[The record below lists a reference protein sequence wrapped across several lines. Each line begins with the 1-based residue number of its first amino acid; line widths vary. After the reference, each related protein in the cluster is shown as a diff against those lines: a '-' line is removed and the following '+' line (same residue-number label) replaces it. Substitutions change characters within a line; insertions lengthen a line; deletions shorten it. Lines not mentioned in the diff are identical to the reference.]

1 MLKDIR
7 FALRS
12 LSRSPGFSAVIIA
25 TLALGIGVNTAIFSL
40 VNGMLLRPL
49 PFHDPERLV
58 TLWETAPQLGIE
70 QDEVGGGTFADW
82 RERTESYEAL
92 AAYSYG
98 SVVLTGVDEPRQI
111 GRVQVSPSLFG
122 VLGVQPVLGR
132 SFRATEELEGDDRV
146 VIVSNDLWTT
156 RFGASRDL
164 IGSAITLND
173 EPYVVVG
180 VMPPG
185 FEFPPDD
192 NAVDLWTPLTISPAM
207 LQFRS
212 MRFYGVVGRL
222 AEGVSIEQ
230 ARAELEAVAAGIAE
244 ENPESN
250 RGWSATVRSALDQV
264 VGDRSTLLAVL
275 SGAAGFVLL
284 IGCVNIANLLMARSS
299 SQAKEFA
306 LRATLGASRTSLI
319 RRSFAESFVLAV
331 IGGGAG
337 LVLAFWGVDL
347 LRSVLPADLPRIRE
361 VRIDG
366 TVFAF
371 TAVVS
376 LGAGVLFGLL
386 PAIRSMRPR
395 LSEVLQEGGAGTLG
409 GRQARRLLNS
419 MVAAEVALALMLVVG
434 AGVMVRS
441 FTALLAVDP
450 GFRTE
455 GVLSV
460 ALALPESKYGDRDS
474 QRLFYNELVDR
485 LAAIPGVQA
494 AGAVTALPMSPA
506 GTDFD
511 APIELESGEAR
522 LMAEQPRVKYRTVI
536 PGYFEA
542 MGIPLVRGRLIDRFD
557 REEGNPVMVIN
568 EAMERLLFPGK
579 DPIGQAMGVPMAGRI
594 EVIGVV
600 GDVRHYGLDEEAG
613 PEMFV
618 SYQNFPLRDMHL
630 VIWSDLDPA
639 KLVAAARAEIKLM
652 DPALPISRVATIEEL
667 LSTSLAQPRF
677 NMALLIG
684 FAVCA
689 LVLAAVGIYG
699 VISYSVVQRS
709 GEIGMRMALGA
720 DAGDTFRLVVG
731 QALGYVV
738 AGGVLGLAGALAVS
752 RLISGLLFG
761 VSLLDPVTL
770 IAGFFI
776 LMMVAAAAASIP
788 ARRATRVDPVSA
800 LRGN

>member
-1 MLKDIR
+1 MLRDIR

-12 LSRSPGFSAVIIA
+12 LSQSPGFSAVVVA

-49 PFHDPERLV
+49 PFHEPDRLV

-70 QDEVGGGTFADW
+70 QDQVSGGNFADW
-82 RERTESYEAL
+82 RDRTESYRAL
-92 AAYSYG
+92 AAYNYG
-98 SVVLTGVDEPRQI
+98 TVVLTGVDEPQQI
-111 GRVQVSPSLFG
+111 ARVEVSPSMFD

-132 SFRATEELEGDDRV
+132 AFEAGEGLEGDERV
-146 VIVSNDLWTT
+146 VIVSNDLWTS
-156 RFGASRDL
+156 RFGGSKDL
-164 IGSAITLND
+164 IGSAIRLNE
-173 EPYVVVG
+173 EPHTVVG

-192 NAVDLWTPLTISPAM
+192 DAVDLWTPLAISSTM
-207 LQFRS
+207 LQVRS

-222 AEGVSIEQ
+222 ADGVSIEQ
-230 ARAELEAVAAGIAE
+230 AEAELKAVTAGIAE

-250 RGWSATVRSALDQV
+250 RGWSAQVLSALDQV
-264 VGDRSTLLAVL
+264 VGDRTTLLTVL

-299 SQAKEFA
+299 SQGKEFA
-306 LRATLGASRTSLI
+306 LRATLGASRTTLI
-319 RRSFAESFVLAV
+319 RRSFAESFVLA
-331 IGGGAG
+331 ILGGGAG

-347 LRSVLPADLPRIRE
+347 LRGVLPADLPRVRE
-361 VRIDG
+361 VQIDA

-371 TAVVS
+371 SAAVS

-409 GRQARRLLNS
+409 GRRARRLLNS
-419 MVAAEVALALMLVVG
+419 MVAAEVALALMLLVG

-441 FTALLAVDP
+441 FAALVAVDP

-455 GVLSV
+455 GVLS
-460 ALALPESKYGDRDS
+460 LALSLPDNKYPDRDS

-485 LAAIPGVQA
+485 LSAIPGVQA
-494 AGAVTALPMSPA
+494 AGAVTALPMSSI
-506 GTDFD
+506 GSDFD
-511 APIELESGEAR
+511 APIELESGEA
-522 LMAEQPRVKYRTVI
+522 LAIAERPRVKYRTVI
-536 PGYFEA
+536 PGYFKA
-542 MGIPLVRGRLIDRFD
+542 MDIPLVRGRMIDRFD

-568 EAMERLLFPGK
+568 EAMERLLFPNE
-579 DPIGQAMGVPMAGRI
+579 DAIGQAMGVPMAGRI
-594 EVIGVV
+594 EVVGVV
-600 GDVRHYGLDEEAG
+600 ADIRHYGLDEEAG

-630 VIWSDLDPA
+630 VIRSDLDPTS
-639 KLVAAARAEIKLM
+639 LVTAAREEIKLM
-652 DPALPISRVATIEEL
+652 NPTLPVTRVATIEQL
-667 LSTSLAQPRF
+667 VSASLAQPRF
-677 NMALLIG
+677 NMALLVA

-699 VISYSVVQRS
+699 VISYSVAQRS

-720 DAGDTFRLVVG
+720 DAGDTFRMVVG

-738 AGGVLGLAGALAVS
+738 AGGVLGLAGALALS

-761 VSLLDPVTL
+761 VGLLDPATL
-770 IAGFFI
+770 VAGFF
-776 LMMVAAAAASIP
+776 LLALVAGAAASLP
-788 ARRATRVDPVSA
+788 AHRATQVDPVST
-800 LRGN
+800 LRRD